1 MREAANR
8 VEVWSIACGGT
19 YDVAAT
25 PGHLSPMTCPRCGA
39 LLPSGAKFCNQCGT
53 AVTAGRS
60 APSAVSV
67 TASAAP
73 QASASP
79 GSLPTAA
86 APLTVTPQMVSTS
99 AAATVLHH
107 YGPAQR
113 SLHYLALAMLGVL
126 MLFLSG
132 IVLGILREQS
142 HTFPAFAIS
151 VVMAVLP
158 VPIYATLIV
167 VLDRHQRGPGW
178 LLFGAFFWGAVV
190 AVLIAIEANTGI
202 QRVLTDVLGRQWAN
216 LLTPSLVAPFVEETS
231 KGLALLFIFW
241 FMRFELNDVV
251 DGIVYGALV
260 GLGFAMTENVL
271 YFSRAYHAGGLEA
284 ASINFYFRAIL
295 GGFGHAL
302 YTASTGAGLGL
313 AEETDNQAVRW
324 IAPVAGY
331 CAAMFLHFLWN
342 TVVSVQFPP
351 ASDLVELLIIGPFM
365 TAILTFPGILTLLFI
380 TIFAWRRE
388 TRVISE
394 QLRDEVERGII
405 RPGEYALLSDDGRRA
420 TQVWRT
426 LFHYGPLAWFMVRQF
441 YNLEMGLA
449 FRKWHTARGE
459 RLPARAQGQS
469 EDAYREHI
477 AALRTRLNSMGV
489 PVE

>member
-1 MREAANR
+1 M
-8 VEVWSIACGGT
+8 
-19 YDVAAT
+19 
-25 PGHLSPMTCPRCGA
+25 LSP
-39 LLPSGAKFCNQCGT
+39 
-53 AVTAGRS
+53 
-60 APSAVSV
+60 
-67 TASAAP
+67 
-73 QASASP
+73 
-79 GSLPTAA
+79 
-86 APLTVTPQMVSTS
+86 S
-99 AAATVLHH
+99 AAAWVLHH
-107 YGPAQR
+107 HGPAQR
-113 SLHYLALAMLGVL
+113 SLHYLALAMFGVA
-126 MLFLSG
+126 MLFLSS

-151 VVMAVLP
+151 LVMAVLP

-190 AVLIAIEANTGI
+190 AVLIAIEANTAISRG
-202 QRVLTDVLGRQWAN
+202 LTEVLGRQWAN

-231 KGLALLFIFW
+231 KGLALVLIFW
-241 FMRFELNDVV
+241 FMRFQFNDVV

-271 YFSRAYHAGGLEA
+271 YFSRAYHAGGLQA

-302 YTASTGAGLGL
+302 YTACTGAGLGL

-342 TVVSVQFPP
+342 TVLSVQFPP
-351 ASDLVELLIIGPFM
+351 TSDVVELLIIGPFM

-388 TRVISE
+388 TRVITE
-394 QLRDEVERGII
+394 QLRGEVERGIV
-405 RPGEYALLSDDGRRA
+405 RPDEYALLTDDRRRA
-420 TQVWRT
+420 THVWRT
-426 LFHYGPLAWFMVRQF
+426 LFDYGPLAWYMVRQF

-459 RLPARAQGQS
+459 RLPPGQS
-469 EDAYREHI
+469 EDDYRGHI
-477 AALRTRLNSMGV
+477 AALRTRLSSMGV
-489 PVE
+489 PVVG